1 MTKDVFAE
9 GLQKHYINRPEAME
23 ETCLAD
29 FVSWYRRERERENNI
44 ENFEETKTIDHG
56 TR

>member
-1 MTKDVFAE
+1 M
-9 GLQKHYINRPEAME
+9 LKHYSNRPEALE

-29 FVSWYRRERERENNI
+29 FVSWYRREKITN

-56 TR
+56 T